1 MITGAETA
9 HLTPKIPT
17 IYLEGK
23 LPLVLERTA
32 AELGLKEGQVI
43 QAMVEARPERLRLNL
58 QDSVFTGKHIDLPKE
73 LPPGLRLAAGDTAL
87 FRVQLQSD
95 GTILL
100 RPLQAQAAR
109 PAADTGLVPPL
120 PNRLQQLLFRPPDM
134 ASLAMLLSPGT
145 LENLLRGLNP
155 AAPERLNLH
164 NWLRARP
171 SMAHLSPDKLQE
183 WMARS
188 GWSNEH
194 ALSQGQSPGPL
205 DLKTTLR
212 QLWLLLKD
220 MDAPETGRLQDA
232 IDDIESRQLT
242 AAESLTGRE
251 VVFSMMLPFVDAEPV
266 AMRFVRQRRQPGE
279 GKAPFI
285 IHLHTR
291 NRDLGEVWL
300 QTRISNETEVDMIMW
315 ALREDVVQRAKD
327 MTVNLENELDSAGLR
342 MTRLLV
348 VHGAGPAEP
357 IPWQAPQQGSLIDIQ
372 T

>member
-23 LPLVLERTA
+23 LPLVVERTA
-32 AELGLKEGQVI
+32 AELGLKDGQVI
-43 QAMVEARPERLRLNL
+43 QATVESRPERLRLNL
-58 QDSVFTGKHIDLPKE
+58 QDSIFTGKHIDLPKE
-73 LPPGLRLAAGDTAL
+73 LPAGWRLAAGDTVL
-87 FRVQLQSD
+87 FRVQLQHD
-95 GTILL
+95 GAIVL
-100 RPLQAQAAR
+100 RPLQT
-109 PAADTGLVPPL
+109 PATGLPAEAAAASPL

-134 ASLAMLLSPGT
+134 GALAMLLSPGR

-155 AAPERLNLH
+155 AAPELLNLQ
-164 NWLRARP
+164 NWLRSRP
-171 SMAHLSPDKLQE
+171 SMGHLSPDKLHQ

-188 GWSNEH
+188 GWINEH
-194 ALSQGQSPGPL
+194 LLSTGQSPGPV

-212 QLWLLLKD
+212 QLLRLLQGID
-220 MDAPETGRLQDA
+220 SQEVGRVQDA

-251 VVFSMMLPFVDAEPV
+251 IVFSMMLPFVDAEPV

-279 GKAPFI
+279 GKPPFI

-300 QTRISNETEVDMIMW
+300 QTRISNETDVDMIMW
-315 ALREDVVQRAKD
+315 ALREDIVKRAKE
-327 MTVNLENELDSAGLR
+327 MTVNLEKELDSAGLH

-348 VHGAGPAEP
+348 VHGPGPAEP
-357 IPWQAPQQGSLIDIQ
+357 IPWQAPQQGSLIDVQ

>member
-9 HLTPKIPT
+9 HLTPRIPT

-23 LPLVLERTA
+23 LPLVVERTA
-32 AELGLKEGQVI
+32 AELGLKDGQVI
-43 QAMVEARPERLRLNL
+43 QGTLERRPERLRLNL

-73 LPPGLRLAAGDTAL
+73 LPPGLRLAAGDTVL
-87 FRVQLQSD
+87 FRVQMQSD
-95 GTILL
+95 GAILL
-100 RPLQAQAAR
+100 RPLQTQAAAL
-109 PAADTGLVPPL
+109 PAETAAAPPL

-134 ASLAMLLSPGT
+134 NALAMLLSPGR

-155 AAPERLNLH
+155 AAPELLNLQY
-164 NWLRARP
+164 WLRSRP
-171 SMAHLSPDKLQE
+171 SMGHLSPDKLHQ

-188 GWSNEH
+188 GWFNENLL
-194 ALSQGQSPGPL
+194 AKGQDPGPV
-205 DLKTTLR
+205 DLKTSLR
-212 QLWLLLKD
+212 QLLRLLQGI
-220 MDAPETGRLQDA
+220 DAQETGRVQDA
-232 IDDIESRQLT
+232 LDDIESRQLT

-251 VVFSMMLPFVDAEPV
+251 MVFSMMLPFVDAEPV
-266 AMRFVRQRRQPGE
+266 AMRFVRQRRPPGQ

-300 QTRISNETEVDMIMW
+300 QTRISNETDVDMIMW
-315 ALREDVVQRAKD
+315 ALREDVVKRARD
-327 MTVNLENELDSAGLR
+327 MAVNLENELDSAGLN